1 MKLLFLCAVPALER
15 VVYSTCSINQTENE
29 DVVKSVLPIAESYGF
44 QLAKPFPEWQ
54 CRGLP
59 VFEGCK
65 YNFYSQAAAVTG
77 LFLSYHFG
85 GFSCLFSY
93 LAAENLV
100 RTDPAKHGEGFFI
113 ALFAKKDANLSER
126 SDKNDNRTLHGST
139 KTRYVRR
146 RKPMLVHTNLF
157 RMWLYGQLNQRR
169 TLDKSYSSSN
179 LSDNR
184 AV

>member
-1 MKLLFLCAVPALER
+1 MD
-15 VVYSTCSINQTENE
+15 SNWQN
-29 DVVKSVLPIAESYGF
+29 
-44 QLAKPFPEWQ
+44 PFPN
-54 CRGLP
+54 GSVV
-59 VFEGCK
+59 VFRCSK
-65 YNFYSQAAAVTG
+65 AVSIIIILRQQQQSLVYFYHITLVD
-77 LFLSYHFG
+77 
-85 GFSCLFSY
+85 FSCLFSY

-179 LSDNR
+179 PSDNR